1 MAVALTLDPALRT
14 LLGELP
20 VGEIDSQEFF
30 ASCELLHLYA
40 GEHALGL
47 AEALKLAQLLQFPLD
62 APALLARLGAPERF
76 LPALEWLLRR
86 LAEDGYL
93 TFDAAH
99 RTWALARPFAAPRL
113 AEVRAAALDNDP
125 RNAPTL
131 DLDDAAARAWLEVA
145 ADRTTGQAALLG
157 LGQTNL
163 WLQYFSNENPSY
175 GISNLITAVTVANR
189 LPGHPARIL
198 EVGAGGGSASGR
210 LLSKLERRGQL
221 DRIAGYTL
229 TEPSPFFRRRAER
242 ELRARFPAVSLEAR
256 ALDVDGDWEQ
266 QGIEPGSY
274 DVIFGVNVF
283 HVAKRLTA
291 ALESARRSLVP
302 GGVVVAGECIR
313 PVEGQTIPAELVFRI
328 LDDFNDVELDPALR
342 PHPGFLAPERWE
354 ALFRHA
360 GLEGIEIVPDPFPI
374 RSIYPRFFAGAIAG
388 RAPGG
393 TVP

>member
-47 AEALKLAQLLQFPLD
+47 ADALKLGELLASPLG
-62 APALLARLGAPERF
+62 AAALLEKLGAPERF
-76 LPALEWLLRR
+76 LPALEWLLQR
-86 LAEDGYL
+86 LTEDGYL
-93 TFDAAH
+93 AFDATDQTWTLVRPL
-99 RTWALARPFAAPRL
+99 RTPRL
-113 AEVRAAALDNDP
+113 EEVRAAALDNDP

-163 WLQYFSNENPSY
+163 WLQYFSNDNPSY
-175 GISNLITAVTVANR
+175 AISNLITAVAVANR
-189 LPGHPARIL
+189 LPDHPARVL

-221 DRIAGYTL
+221 DRIASYTL

-242 ELRARFPAVSLEAR
+242 DLRSRFPSIPIEAR
-256 ALDVDGDWEQ
+256 SLDVDGDWVH

-283 HVAKRLTA
+283 HVAKRLSA
-291 ALESARRSLVP
+291 ALESARTSLVP

-313 PVEGQTIPAELVFRI
+313 PFEGQTIPAELVFRI
-328 LDDFNDVELDPALR
+328 LDDFNDVELDPTLR
-342 PHPGFLAPERWE
+342 PHPGFLAPERWA
-354 ALFRHA
+354 ALFHRA

-374 RSIYPRFFAGAIAG
+374 RTIYPRFFAGAIAG

-393 TVP
+393 TQP